1 MTEKQ
6 YSDLQRQLGVLEGL
20 GCSFENQDGTATL
33 FWDTI
38 EVIDGIIE
46 EIKNGKKD

>member
-6 YSDLQRQLGVLEGL
+6 YSDLQRQIGVLEGL
-20 GCSFENQDGTATL
+20 GYVFENQGGIAAL
-33 FWDTI
+33 YWDAI